1 MDEIYKYILENIT
14 GGKMEKQA
22 AVRLISMLKKNEERH
37 AGDIAII
44 GMSVKLPMVS
54 NLEEYWNIIMSGGS
68 FLRKFPAGRQE
79 DITSYLEF
87 SGHKDD
93 IKFNEGAFLDRIDQF
108 DFRFFNIPPREA
120 ELMDPNQRLLLET
133 VWQAIEDGGYG
144 GRRLAG
150 SKTGVYVGYES
161 NPVESYAKM
170 IYNVELSAGQMAF
183 TGNLQS
189 IIAGRLSYLL
199 DLKGPSIVVDTACS
213 SSLVAI
219 DLACQAIENGCCNM
233 AIAGGIRLNLV
244 PLIKEVNLGIESSDS
259 ITRTFDYF
267 ADGSGD
273 GEGVAIVLLKPL
285 KAAIK
290 DRDIIHAVIKGHAV
304 NHGGSSSG
312 LTAPN
317 PAAQGDV
324 IVTAWNN
331 AGINPETIGY
341 IEAHGTATRL
351 GDPIEI
357 KGIQNAFRRFTKKKQ
372 FCGISAMKSNTGHL
386 FECAGAVNLI
396 TGVMA
401 LKNGII
407 PPSTNFSRPNAEI
420 NFSESPLYVNI
431 KPKKWPELNS
441 PKRCGVSAFG
451 ISGTNCHFVLEE
463 APVKNKREIKP
474 ADKARI
480 FMISAMSE
488 VSLAGIIKRYVEFLD
503 NEIECSIEDICFTAG
518 WGRGHYHHR
527 IAILVKN
534 VQELRTGISY
544 LSKLEPSQIKNLQRE
559 NMFYRFQKVI
569 DSGKKHLQDGE
580 ITRESKLEL
589 DKEAAM
595 YLERYAAGDGDDLLR
610 KLCALYVGGADADW
624 DRLYSGEEIYK
635 ARLPVYFFQ
644 SERCWLKIPGSKGM
658 RCKKSLFHT
667 MIWKESNDK
676 RQECSEGSSTNGLIL
691 VLKDKGEIA
700 NKVIER
706 LSTEGNEIIEITLG
720 ERYEKISQSKYVA
733 GKDEDSFIS
742 LIKDLN
748 HKVISKVIHLA
759 SVSFIKE
766 IHDLCDLEASQQT
779 GFYSLLYLVKALME
793 ANTLNDVDMVLFAN
807 NVNEVTGEE
816 DEFNPENAPLFGIG
830 SVAGTEF
837 PNLACRCVDIDSD
850 MSLES
855 IIEEIKRSDE
865 RLMVAY
871 RKGTRYT
878 REFGTIAPEDAVN
891 RELKIQE
898 GGTYII
904 TGGTGG
910 MALEISKYIAGRAR
924 VKLVLVNRSKLPDR
938 NEWEDLLKYSTNNKI
953 TDKIRR
959 IKNITASG
967 SEVYIYQADV
977 SKPEEIGPVIDRI
990 RRECGKIR
998 GIVHCAGIAGGGL
1011 IADKKKA
1018 DAEKVLRPK
1027 IYGTWLLDR
1036 LTEKDNPDFMVL
1048 FSSVASLGG
1057 IGQSDYTAANSYLD
1071 AFSLLRNKMGYRTL
1085 AINWAPWKETGMWL
1099 EHAQKKDELFYAM
1112 CTDQA
1117 IEAFDIAMGKDLKT
1131 VFIGQINYNADEI
1144 RYYRDKMSFKLS
1156 ESIMEDMNSLHK
1168 LPAASEGGMD
1178 SSVVLLGKEDEKDY
1192 TATERNIAG
1201 IWNEALGLGSID
1213 VYDNFY
1219 ELGGDSIKALRI
1231 LNRINRGFSLNIK
1244 VSDLLNNPTV
1254 NRFSTYLEHILSD
1267 GSRSSSERNIY
1278 SSIVP
1283 VEKRDHYPL
1292 SSAQKR
1298 LFVLD
1303 RVGNRNTSYNI
1314 TRAYRIDGNFDV
1326 KKLEDALHELI
1337 KRHESLRTSF
1347 MTIDGSP
1354 VQIVHE
1360 KADFKITYEDCDE
1373 KSVDERIRSF
1383 VDYFDLGVPKLLRV
1397 KIFNISGASQV
1408 LVFDLHH
1415 IITDGASMDVLIQEL
1430 ALLYAGKQLAPLEI
1444 QYRDYAVWQQSVLN
1458 NSELYEYEVIKKQ
1471 EAYWMDIYRDMIP
1484 VLNIP
1489 TDYPRAEKRSFEGG
1503 SITFAAGRQLSSAV
1517 KRLAQDTKTTLNMV
1531 LISAYYILLSRY
1543 SGDED
1548 IIVGSPIAGRSSAK
1562 LENMVGLLVN
1572 TVALRAAPSR
1582 NKKFTDFLE
1591 EVKQICM
1598 NAYENQDYQFDDL
1611 VSSINIKRDNSRNI
1625 MFDTMFALQNVGM
1638 KILDIEGVRFSP
1650 YEIATTVSKF
1660 DLMLEAFEQ
1669 ADGIS
1674 FRLEYGTS
1682 LFMRRTV
1689 ERFSNDYLYIL
1700 STLTGNRELK
1710 IGDIELAA
1718 EKTVH
1723 EDYAAEKDVEFNF

>member
-1 MDEIYKYILENIT
+1 MNEIYKYILENIT

-37 AGDIAII
+37 SDDIAII
-44 GMSVKLPMVS
+44 GMGVKLPMVS
-54 NLEEYWNIIMSGGS
+54 NLGEFWNIILSGGS
-68 FLRKFPAGRQE
+68 FLRRFPAGRQE
-79 DITSYLEF
+79 DITSYMEF
-87 SGHKDD
+87 SGYKDEV
-93 IKFNEGAFLDRIDQF
+93 KFIEGAFLDRIDQF
-108 DFRFFNIPPREA
+108 DFGFFNIPPKEA

-144 GRRLAG
+144 GGRLAG
-150 SKTGVYVGYES
+150 SKTGVYVGFES

-170 IYNVELSAGQMAF
+170 INNVEPSSGQMAIP
-183 TGNLQS
+183 GNLQS

-199 DLKGPSIVVDTACS
+199 DLKGPSIVVDTACA

-219 DLACQAIENGCCNM
+219 DLACQALENGCCNM

-244 PLIKEVNLGIESSDS
+244 PLIRKVNMGIESSDG
-259 ITRTFDYF
+259 ITRTFDYS

-290 DRDIIHAVIKGHAV
+290 DRDPIHAVIKGHAV
-304 NHGGSSSG
+304 NHGGSSTG

-324 IVTAWNN
+324 IVTAWNS

-357 KGIQNAFRRFTKKKQ
+357 KGIQNAFRRFTQKKQ

-407 PPSTNFSRPNAEI
+407 PPSMNFGRPNEEI

-431 KPKKWPELNS
+431 KPKKWPELSS

-463 APVKNKREIKP
+463 APEKNKREIKP
-474 ADKARI
+474 AEKSRI
-480 FMISAMSE
+480 FMVSAMSE
-488 VSLAGIIKRYVEFLD
+488 VSLAGIIKRYAEFFD
-503 NEIECSIEDICFTAG
+503 NEIEYGIEDICFAAG
-518 WGRGHYHHR
+518 CGRGHYCHR

-534 VQELRTGISY
+534 VQELRTEIFY
-544 LSKLEPSQIKNLQRE
+544 LQKQEPSQMKNLQRE
-559 NMFYRFQKVI
+559 NMFYGYHKTI
-569 DSGKKHLQDGE
+569 DAGKKLRQDGE
-580 ITRESKLEL
+580 IARESKLEL
-589 DKEAAM
+589 DKEAAV
-595 YLERYAAGDGDDLLR
+595 YLERYAAGDGDDLLI
-610 KLCALYVGGADADW
+610 KLCALYVNGADACW
-624 DRLYSGEEIYK
+624 DRLYLGEEVYK

-644 SERCWLKIPGSKGM
+644 PERCWLKIPGSKGIH
-658 RCKKSLFHT
+658 CKEYLFHR

-676 RQECSEGSSTNGLIL
+676 KHECPERLSVNGLIL
-691 VLKDKGEIA
+691 VLKDKGEVA
-700 NKVIER
+700 DKVIER
-706 LSTEGNEIIEITLG
+706 LTTDGNEIIEITLG
-720 ERYEKISQSKYVA
+720 ERYEKISRNKYIA
-733 GKDEDSFIS
+733 GKEEESFIS
-742 LIKDLN
+742 LMKDLN
-748 HKVISKVIHLA
+748 QKAVSKVIHLA
-759 SVSFIKE
+759 SVSLKKE
-766 IHDLCDLEASQQT
+766 IHNLCDLEASQQT
-779 GFYSLLYLVKALME
+779 GFYSLLFLVKALMGT
-793 ANTLNDVDMVLFAN
+793 NTPNDVDMVLFAN

-816 DEFNPENAPLFGIG
+816 EEFNPENAPLFGIG

-837 PNLACRCVDIDSD
+837 PNLVCRHVDIDGDTSV
-850 MSLES
+850 EH
-855 IIEEIKRSDE
+855 IIDEIGRPDE

-871 RKGTRYT
+871 RKGTRYI

-891 RELKIQE
+891 RELNIQE

-910 MALEISKYIAGRAR
+910 MALEISKYLAGRAG
-924 VKLVLVNRSKLPDR
+924 VKLAFISRSKLPDR
-938 NEWEDLLKYSTNNKI
+938 NEWEDILKYSTNKKI
-953 TDKIRR
+953 TDKIKS
-959 IKNITASG
+959 IKEITANG
-967 SEVYIYQADV
+967 SEVYLYRADV
-977 SKPEEIGPVIDRI
+977 SKPEEIGPVIDEI
-990 RRECGKIR
+990 RRECGEIR

-1011 IADKKKA
+1011 IADKKTA
-1018 DAEKVLRPK
+1018 DAEKVLGPK
-1027 IYGTWLLDR
+1027 IYGTWLLHK

-1057 IGQSDYTAANSYLD
+1057 IGQSDYSAANSYLD

-1099 EHAQKKDELFYAM
+1099 EHGQKDNELFYPM

-1117 IEAFDIAMGKDLKT
+1117 IGAFNIVMGKDFKT
-1131 VFIGQINYNADEI
+1131 VFIGQINFNADET
-1144 RYYRDKMSFKLS
+1144 RYFRDKMSFKLS
-1156 ESIMEDMNSLHK
+1156 ESIMEDMKSLRK
-1168 LPAASEGGMD
+1168 LPGVRGGEMD
-1178 SSVVLLGKEDEKDY
+1178 SSIVLLGKEDEKDY
-1192 TATERNIAG
+1192 TATERSVAG
-1201 IWNEALGLGSID
+1201 IWNETLGLGSID
-1213 VYDNFY
+1213 IYDNFY

-1231 LNRINRGFSLNIK
+1231 LNTINRGFSLNIK
-1244 VSDLLNNPTV
+1244 VSDLLCNPTI
-1254 NRFSTYLEHILSD
+1254 NRFSTYLDHILNDISMH
-1267 GSRSSSERNIY
+1267 SSGKSIY
-1278 SSIVP
+1278 SSIIP
-1283 VEKRDHYPL
+1283 VGKRECYPL

-1298 LFVLD
+1298 LFILD

-1314 TRAYRIDGNFDV
+1314 TRAYRIDGNLDT
-1326 KKLEDALHELI
+1326 KKLEDVLNELI

-1347 MTIDGSP
+1347 VTNDGSP

-1360 KADFKITYEDCDE
+1360 QADFQITYEDCDK
-1373 KSVDERIRSF
+1373 KSVDERIRNF

-1444 QYRDYAVWQQSVLN
+1444 QYRDYAVWQQSILN
-1458 NSELYEYEVIKKQ
+1458 NTELNEYEVIKNQKT
-1471 EAYWMDIYRDMIP
+1471 YWMDIYRDKIP

-1489 TDYPRAEKRSFEGG
+1489 TDHPRTEKRSFEGS
-1503 SITFAAGRQLSSAV
+1503 SITFVADRQLSKAV
-1517 KRLAQDTKTTLNMV
+1517 NRLAQETETTLNMV
-1531 LISAYYILLSRY
+1531 LISVYFILLSRY

-1548 IIVGSPIAGRSSAK
+1548 IIIGSPIAGRSCAE

-1572 TVALRAAPSR
+1572 TVALRAAPAR
-1582 NKKFTDFLE
+1582 DKKFLDFLE
-1591 EVKQICM
+1591 EVKQRCM

-1611 VSSINIKRDNSRNI
+1611 VSSLSIKRDKTRNLL
-1625 MFDTMFALQNVGM
+1625 FDTMFALQNVGM
-1638 KILDIEGVRFSP
+1638 KIPDIKGVRFSP
-1650 YEIATTVSKF
+1650 YEISTTVSKF

-1669 ADGIS
+1669 DDGIK
-1674 FRLEYGTS
+1674 FRLEYSTS
-1682 LFMRRTV
+1682 LFIRQTV

-1710 IGDIELAA
+1710 IGDIELAV

-1723 EDYAAEKDVEFNF
+1723 EAYVAEEDVEFNF